1 MRFLKLFFIYTIII
15 IYSLEI
21 LIFLF
26 IPSEQKNMVDIKNTR
41 VKIAKENKIDFDL
54 RSSEQVYV
62 EFKNKGT
69 NIKPGFIN
77 AKHFSNLETYKE
89 AKKNKQIIPFRGPIN
104 SLTISCAE
112 NLQYKLIKND
122 RYGFKNNNDIYQ
134 KKIQNILLGDS
145 YAEGLCEDTEND
157 IAGHLNKEKSYTVNF
172 GVTGTGPLISLGIL
186 REFGMFLKP
195 KNIIY
200 LYFEGNDLDEL
211 NFEKSNPILMKYL
224 DDKFNQNYLE
234 RYSEIKLFLSNV
246 EKETEKMIFEK
257 SKNFVQETKK
267 SNLKIIQAHLKDIL
281 EINNLKNI
289 FKYKILNKQHDNY
302 DLELL
307 YKIVERMDR
316 DVKKWNGNYYF
327 VYVPTWS
334 RYFTKYTKYDAKI
347 DLKDEIIKNLNLKNI
362 NTLDLT
368 NFFDNSDSIKQYY
381 PLGYLGHYNSK
392 GYNKIADIIK
402 KRLN

>member
-1 MRFLKLFFIYTIII
+1 
-15 IYSLEI
+15 
-21 LIFLF
+21 
-26 IPSEQKNMVDIKNTR
+26 
-41 VKIAKENKIDFDL
+41 
-54 RSSEQVYV
+54 
-62 EFKNKGT
+62 
-69 NIKPGFIN
+69 
-77 AKHFSNLETYKE
+77 
-89 AKKNKQIIPFRGPIN
+89 
-104 SLTISCAE
+104 
-112 NLQYKLIKND
+112 
-122 RYGFKNNNDIYQ
+122 
-134 KKIQNILLGDS
+134 
-145 YAEGLCEDTEND
+145 
-157 IAGHLNKEKSYTVNF
+157 
-172 GVTGTGPLISLGIL
+172 
-186 REFGMFLKP
+186 MFLKP